1 VTPDRAMT
9 SPLITKSTYLKGR
22 QCAKR
27 LWLASRKIAEP
38 ELESEDV
45 WEERQLEGA
54 EVERFAERLF
64 PGGVSIEEGGSGS
77 TIWNEL
83 LRRTKDALDGNA
95 PIFQAH
101 LQAGDLFAAVDIL
114 EPKDGGWFLWEVKAS
129 TYKRDEWA
137 HVIDWDLGFQVN
149 AARERGL
156 TIVGAGVLMLNRDF
170 VRGPNSI
177 KADELIVRVDRTE
190 VVEGLLPTVVGELK
204 SMRKALALPTVPLE
218 LPGSRC
224 KAGRMS
230 KDGRRA
236 SACGHIDASGE
247 CGRLLP
253 PYWAG
258 RLPRLTGAKET
269 YVSGIPNLPIEQLDP
284 DDPVHRWTPHQLWV
298 IEAVQSGEPYID
310 KPALRDALAHV
321 EWPVAYIDFEFDPGV
336 AVPRFEGCRP
346 YDRIPFQWALV
357 VQPAPGAPLDEP
369 QAFLHLDETDPSR
382 AFAES
387 LLAALPETGSLVAH
401 HASAETSVL
410 NRLAERLGGELGDS
424 LRALCSRFQDTEAI
438 SKAGYYHPDQQGSW
452 SIKKLA
458 PALIGQGYDD
468 LEIGNGMAAVMAWR
482 KAIASDVVGKERER
496 IRGELLE
503 YCGRDA
509 ELMHGILEELRKLVA
524 TG

>member
-1 VTPDRAMT
+1 MT
-9 SPLITKSTYLKGR
+9 SPSITKSTYLKGR

-64 PGGVSIEEGGSGS
+64 PDGVSIEEAGSDS
-77 TIWNEL
+77 PNWNVRM
-83 LRRTKDALDGNA
+83 RRTKDALNDNA

-101 LQAGDLFAAVDIL
+101 LQSGDLFAAVDIL

-129 TYKRDEWA
+129 TYRDSEWA

-149 AARERGL
+149 AARARGL

-170 VRGPNSI
+170 VRGPGSI
-177 KADELIVRVDRTE
+177 KAEELIVRVDRTE
-190 VVEGLLPTVVGELK
+190 VVESLLPMVAGELQV
-204 SMRKALALPTVPLE
+204 MRKALALPTVPLE
-218 LPGSRC
+218 VPGSRC
-224 KAGRMS
+224 KGGRTR

-236 SACGHIDASGE
+236 SACGHIDEAGE

-269 YVSGIPNLPIEQLDP
+269 FVSGIPNLPIEQLDP
-284 DDPVHRWTPHQLWV
+284 DDPVHKWTPHQSWV

-310 KPALRDALAHV
+310 KPALEDALAHI

-357 VQPAPGAPLDEP
+357 VQKTPGAPLEEP

-387 LLAALPETGSLVAH
+387 LLAALPESGSLVAH
-401 HASAETSVL
+401 HASAETTVL
-410 NRLAERLGGELGDS
+410 KRLAERFGGELGDS
-424 LRALCSRFQDTEAI
+424 LEALYDRFQDTEVI

-458 PALIGQGYDD
+458 PALIDRGYGD

-482 KAIASDVVGKERER
+482 KATARDAAENDRER
-496 IRGELLE
+496 IRAELLE

-524 TG
+524 AP